1 MNSAFISSARFEC
14 GIMTPDS
21 LQPIVMEFGPDIWH
35 RHTASSSRGAVVG
48 KKSAKNVDLIWSAA
62 GLAVSVWMGYFND
75 VTIGRS
81 KRRLLRWPS
90 VSPLSAEILM
100 VGADR
105 DFPYGIKQTLTLST
119 SKWKICWKINLVVN
133 ALAAFCSL
141 SLYLREIFRCDFS
154 EVSVCMQ

>member
-1 MNSAFISSARFEC
+1 MTFASWTGSSCF
-14 GIMTPDS
+14 
-21 LQPIVMEFGPDIWH
+21 QPGEGP
-35 RHTASSSRGAVVG
+35 SRGLLCDYEPSDGTFWSTTTQPAAAAVVG

-81 KRRLLRWPS
+81 KRRLWRWPS

-141 SLYLREIFRCDFS
+141 SLYLREIFPCDFS